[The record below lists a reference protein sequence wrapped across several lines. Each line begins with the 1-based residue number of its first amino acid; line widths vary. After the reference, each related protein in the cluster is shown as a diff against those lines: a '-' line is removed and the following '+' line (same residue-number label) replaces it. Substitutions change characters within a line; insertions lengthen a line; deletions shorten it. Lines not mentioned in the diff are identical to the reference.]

1 MKKLLFTLIA
11 ATLIFSGCNKKEQFK
26 VTVNLDNSDNHTV
39 YFFKDVEGVHQ
50 FIDSVAF
57 KDNQVV
63 LKADFDDPQT
73 CYILKFDPTANCGI
87 YTFFTEN
94 QNTTITGNLQELERW
109 KVEGC
114 PSMAILTEYQERS
127 LTEFGEPIMALYEE
141 MGAAYEA
148 DDTVRAAEI
157 DAQIDPLVEA
167 YYEDQKNFIRTNS
180 DNYIGHFLLAE
191 AMRDYDLGTV
201 KELYEGFTNESMY
214 SKRVKEFIDKYGR
227 VEIGQPFIDFTLQ
240 TADGTEINLAQVINN
255 NKVTL
260 VDFWASWCGPCRME
274 NPHVKAAYEKYH
286 DAGLEII
293 GVSVDRDEAAWLN
306 AVEADGLSWTQVRD
320 TDNSVAMDYM
330 VMYIPSNYL
339 YDANGVM
346 IAKGLRGEELEA
358 KLAEVLQ

>member
-11 ATLIFSGCNKKEQFK
+11 ATLIFSGCNKAEQFK

-57 KDNQVV
+57 KNNQVV

-73 CYILKFDPTANCGI
+73 CYILKFDPAANCGI
-87 YTFFTEN
+87 FTFFTEN
-94 QNTTITGNLQELERW
+94 QNTNITGTLENLERW

-114 PSMAILTEYQERS
+114 PSMAILTEYQQRS
-127 LTEFGEPIMALYEE
+127 LTEFGEPILALYDE
-141 MGAAYEA
+141 MAAAYEV

-157 DAQIDPLVEA
+157 DAQIDPLVKA
-167 YYEDQKNFIRTNS
+167 YYEDQKNFIRDNS
-180 DNYIGHFLLAE
+180 DNYIGHYMLNE
-191 AMRDYDLGTV
+191 ARMDYDLATV

-214 SKRVKEFIDKYGR
+214 SKRVKEYIDKNSR
-227 VEIGQPFIDFTLQ
+227 VEVGQPFIDFTLK
-240 TADGTEINLAQVINN
+240 TADGTEVNLAQVINN

-293 GVSVDRDEAAWLN
+293 GISVDRDEAAWLK
-306 AVEADGLSWTQVRD
+306 AVEADGLTWTQVRD
-320 TDNSVAMDYM
+320 ADNSVAMDYM
-330 VMYIPSNYL
+330 VMYIPSNFL
-339 YDANGVM
+339 FDANGVM
-346 IAKGLRGEELEA
+346 IAKGLRGEELGA

>member
-11 ATLIFSGCNKKEQFK
+11 ATLIFSGCNKSEQFK

-39 YFFKDVEGVHQ
+39 YFFKDVEGIHQ

-57 KDNQVV
+57 KNNQAI

-73 CYILKFDPTANCGI
+73 CYILKFDPAANCGI
-87 YTFFTEN
+87 FTFFTEN
-94 QNTTITGNLQELERW
+94 QNTTITGTLENLERW

-114 PSMAILTEYQERS
+114 PSMAILTEYQQRS
-127 LTEFGEPIMALYEE
+127 LTEFGEPILALYDE
-141 MGAAYEA
+141 MAAAYEV

-167 YYEDQKNFIRTNS
+167 YYEDQKNFIRDNS
-180 DNYIGHFLLAE
+180 DNYIGHYMLNE
-191 AMRDYDLGTV
+191 AKTDFDLETV
-201 KELYEGFTNESMY
+201 KELYEGITNESMY
-214 SKRVKEFIDKYGR
+214 SKRVKEYIDKNSR
-227 VEIGQPFIDFTLQ
+227 VEVGQPFIDFTLK
-240 TADGTEINLAQVINN
+240 TADGTEVNLAQVINN

-286 DAGLEII
+286 ADGLEII
-293 GVSVDRDEAAWLN
+293 GISVDRDEAAWLK
-306 AVEADGLSWTQVRD
+306 AVEDDGLAWTQVRD
-320 TDNSVAMDYM
+320 ADNSVAMDYM
-330 VMYIPSNYL
+330 VMYIPSNFL
-339 YDANGVM
+339 FDANGVM
-346 IAKGLRGEELEA
+346 IAKGLRGEALEA